1 VTFADALRPPAL
13 VDATASVYKDWLHL
27 NVLDASSG
35 TVGVFNVSLH
45 GSPGEERSRAVGT
58 ALIHTDQGWMG
69 NLEIRGITESFIGP
83 SFVGLAKMGLAV
95 VPSPPSVLANVV
107 GMEELR
113 AVRITAT
120 PVTSPVV
127 IDLPIPFGNGWIS
140 WNVIPLLKLEGSIE
154 VNGSARDL
162 SSAWAYHDHNW
173 GRWHWGDDV
182 AWEWGCFVAA
192 DGAASFVFARTTDRA
207 HERLGPGW
215 LSVHTAETTR
225 RFATNSIDCSV
236 QNRHAQPLRRFP
248 GALAA
253 LHQDRAEVQLPD
265 TVQIR
270 ARDGFDHLSIIFRAR
285 SAAQLITAD
294 PVIPGYGFIHELPG
308 EFDASGQLNGKLF
321 QHVGL
326 GLFEY
331 VC

>member
-1 VTFADALRPPAL
+1 
-13 VDATASVYKDWLHL
+13 
-27 NVLDASSG
+27 
-35 TVGVFNVSLH
+35 
-45 GSPGEERSRAVGT
+45 
-58 ALIHTDQGWMG
+58 
-69 NLEIRGITESFIGP
+69 
-83 SFVGLAKMGLAV
+83 
-95 VPSPPSVLANVV
+95 
-107 GMEELR
+107 
-113 AVRITAT
+113 
-120 PVTSPVV
+120 
-127 IDLPIPFGNGWIS
+127 
-140 WNVIPLLKLEGSIE
+140 
-154 VNGSARDL
+154 
-162 SSAWAYHDHNW
+162 
-173 GRWHWGDDV
+173 
-182 AWEWGCFVAA
+182 
-192 DGAASFVFARTTDRA
+192 
-207 HERLGPGW
+207 
-215 LSVHTAETTR
+215 
-225 RFATNSIDCSV
+225 
-236 QNRHAQPLRRFP
+236 LRRFP